1 MDGEVCP
8 KEEISVA
15 ASTLTEVARLAGVS
29 PATASRVLNGS
40 DRKPGP
46 GVSERVRQ
54 AAETLGYIPNAQA
67 QALAK
72 SSSGLIGLIVHDIAD
87 PYFSAIARGVQDVA
101 KTKNKMVLLATTGG
115 TPADEKEAVAAFAAR
130 RADAI
135 VIAGSRSSRPED
147 KAANAELA
155 AELDRYCR
163 NGGHV
168 GVVGQAILGAAQSE
182 GYHLV
187 EVPNEELASELAQ
200 QLTTVHAGDFVIVG
214 GPEGLIT
221 SDDRINGFQ
230 KGLAAAGRAPA
241 EVVRSPFNRA
251 GGYEAGRQLAARI
264 RSEQEG
270 DGSRTGKS
278 PGRSQLC
285 IFAANDVMAIG
296 VVAAFRAEGLR
307 IPRDALIAGF
317 DDIETLRDFRPALS
331 TVRLPLEEIGRLA
344 TLSTVGHGR
353 SKTRR
358 AMSPSKTGTVKAADV
373 TVKSSVPAADGE
385 PKAVIAGQV
394 TLRRSTE
401 WRE

>member
-1 MDGEVCP
+1 M
-8 KEEISVA
+8 A

-54 AAETLGYIPNAQA
+54 AAEELGYIPNAQA

-87 PYFSAIARGVQDVA
+87 PYFSAIARGVQSVA
-101 KTKNKMVLLATTGG
+101 KTQNKMVLLATTGG

-147 KAANAELA
+147 QKANTELA

-168 GVVGQAILGAAQSE
+168 GIVGQAIVGAGRSE

-187 EVPNEELASELAQ
+187 ELPNEELAFELAGG
-200 QLTTVHAGDFVIVG
+200 LAELHTGEFVIVG
-214 GPEGLIT
+214 GPEGLVT
-221 SDDRINGFQ
+221 SDDRIRGFQ
-230 KGLAAAGRAPA
+230 KGLADAGRPPA
-241 EVVRSPFNRA
+241 EVVNTSFNRA
-251 GGYEAGRQLAARI
+251 GGYEAGQQLAERI
-264 RSEQEG
+264 RSSQASEESKEVEQKK
-270 DGSRTGKS
+270 SR
-278 PGRSQLC
+278 LC

-296 VVAAFRAEGLR
+296 VVAALREEGLR

-344 TLSTVGHGR
+344 TLSTAGHSRKDTLSR
-353 SKTRR
+353 SKT
-358 AMSPSKTGTVKAADV
+358 AGTPGHQSAGTGAANLNGNQGPAVTGEVK
-373 TVKSSVPAADGE
+373 
-385 PKAVIAGQV
+385 
-394 TLRRSTE
+394 LRRSTQ
-401 WRE
+401 WTP

>member
-1 MDGEVCP
+1 M
-8 KEEISVA
+8 A

-54 AAETLGYIPNAQA
+54 AAEELGYIPNAQA

-87 PYFSAIARGVQDVA
+87 PYFSAIARGVQSVA
-101 KTKNKMVLLATTGG
+101 KTQNKMVLLATTGG

-147 KAANAELA
+147 QKANTELA

-168 GVVGQAILGAAQSE
+168 GIVGQAIVGAERSE

-187 EVPNEELASELAQ
+187 ELPNEQLASQLAGQLAQ
-200 QLTTVHAGDFVIVG
+200 LHSGEFVIVG
-214 GPEGLIT
+214 GPEGLVT
-221 SDDRINGFQ
+221 SDDRIRGFQ
-230 KGLAAAGRAPA
+230 KGLANAGRTHA
-241 EVVRSPFNRA
+241 EVVNTSFNRA
-251 GGYEAGRQLAARI
+251 GGYDAGRRLADRI
-264 RSEQEG
+264 RSSQEAEDGG
-270 DGSRTGKS
+270 DPADTKKSR
-278 PGRSQLC
+278 LC

-296 VVAAFRAEGLR
+296 VVAALREEGLR
-307 IPRDALIAGF
+307 IPRDALVAGF

-344 TLSTVGHGR
+344 TLSTAGHSRKEALAR
-353 SKTRR
+353 SKT
-358 AMSPSKTGTVKAADV
+358 ADESGHQPASTGATHLGDGQGPAVTGEVK
-373 TVKSSVPAADGE
+373 
-385 PKAVIAGQV
+385 
-394 TLRRSTE
+394 LRRSTQ
-401 WRE
+401 WTP

>member
-1 MDGEVCP
+1 M
-8 KEEISVA
+8 A

-40 DRKPGP
+40 ERKPGP

-54 AAETLGYIPNAQA
+54 AAEALGYIPNAQA

-87 PYFSAIARGVQDVA
+87 PYFSAIARGVQEVA
-101 KTKNKMVLLATTGG
+101 KTQSRMVLLATTAG

-147 KAANAELA
+147 QGANAELA

-168 GVVGQAILGAAQSE
+168 GVVGQAIVGAAQSE

-200 QLTTVHAGDFVIVG
+200 QLATAHRGDFVIVA
-214 GPEGLIT
+214 GPEGLVT
-221 SDDRINGFQ
+221 SDDRIRGFQ
-230 KGLAAAGRAPA
+230 EGLANAGRTPA
-241 EVVRSPFNRA
+241 EVLHTSFNRA
-251 GGYEAGRQLAARI
+251 GGYEAGRLLAERI
-264 RSEQEG
+264 PSREEG
-270 DGSRTGKS
+270 A
-278 PGRSQLC
+278 PGGDSGGGDQPRLC

-296 VVAAFRAEGLR
+296 LVAALR
-307 IPRDALIAGF
+307 SEDLRVPRDALIAGF

-344 TLSTVGHGR
+344 TLSTVGHSR
-353 SKTRR
+353 KDLTAKT
-358 AMSPSKTGTVKAADV
+358 KAAD
-373 TVKSSVPAADGE
+373 KPSHPAGKTAGVVLENGKRPVVAGE
-385 PKAVIAGQV
+385 IK
-394 TLRRSTE
+394 LRRSTQ
-401 WRE
+401 WPP

>member
-1 MDGEVCP
+1 MATTRTLAEQEKP
-8 KEEISVA
+8 VA

-40 DRKPGP
+40 ARKPGP

-54 AAETLGYIPNAQA
+54 AAEALGYIPNAQA

-72 SSSGLIGLIVHDIAD
+72 SSSGLVGLIVHDIAD

-101 KTKNKMVLLATTGG
+101 REQHKMVLLATTGG

-147 KAANAELA
+147 AQGNAELA

-168 GVVGQAILGAAQSE
+168 GVVGQAIVGAGALD

-187 EVPNEELASELAQ
+187 EVPNEELAAELAAK
-200 QLTTVHAGDFVIVG
+200 LAASHPGDFVIIG

-221 SDDRINGFQ
+221 SDDRVRGFQ
-230 KGLAAAGRAPA
+230 SGLAAAGRPAA
-241 EVVRSPFNRA
+241 EVLRASFNRA
-251 GGYEAGRQLAARI
+251 GGYDAGLALAERLRTARQA
-264 RSEQEG
+264 EPVNEG
-270 DGSRTGKS
+270 AQ
-278 PGRSQLC
+278 PGLC

-296 VVAAFRAEGLR
+296 ATAALRAEGFR

-317 DDIETLRDFRPALS
+317 DDIETLRDFRPGLS

-344 TLSTVGHGR
+344 TLSTVGSGPGATEGHHDDGP
-353 SKTRR
+353 
-358 AMSPSKTGTVKAADV
+358 AV
-373 TVKSSVPAADGE
+373 T
-385 PKAVIAGQV
+385 GQV

-401 WRE
+401 WTA